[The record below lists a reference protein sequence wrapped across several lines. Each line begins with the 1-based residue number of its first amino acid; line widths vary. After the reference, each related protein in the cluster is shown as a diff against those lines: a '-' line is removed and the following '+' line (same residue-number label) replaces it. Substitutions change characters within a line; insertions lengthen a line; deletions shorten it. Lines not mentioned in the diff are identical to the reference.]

1 MFGGL
6 NMITTRELLKRL
18 MVEKQLLSLREVARF
33 LDITHSTVQKWKT
46 GGTMSDDMACEI
58 AELLGLDV
66 EFTMLAIITE
76 RSKNEGAINALR
88 RLTDDKKIA

>member
-1 MFGGL
+1 
-6 NMITTRELLKRL
+6 MITTRDLLNRL

-66 EFTMLAIITE
+66 EFTMLAIIAE

>member
-1 MFGGL
+1 
-6 NMITTRELLKRL
+6 MITTRELLKRL

>member
-1 MFGGL
+1 
-6 NMITTRELLKRL
+6 MITTRELLKRL
-18 MVEKQLLSLREVARF
+18 MVEKRLLSLREVARF

-66 EFTMLAIITE
+66 EFTMLAIIAE
-76 RSKNEGAINALR
+76 RSKNEGAINALK

>member
-1 MFGGL
+1 
-6 NMITTRELLKRL
+6 MITTRDLLNRL
-18 MVEKQLLSLREVARF
+18 MVEKQLLSLSEVARF

-66 EFTMLAIITE
+66 EFTMLAIIAE

>member
-1 MFGGL
+1 
-6 NMITTRELLKRL
+6 MITTRDLLNRL

-33 LDITHSTVQKWKT
+33 LDITHSTVQKWKM

-66 EFTMLAIITE
+66 EFTMLAIIAE
-76 RSKNEGAINALR
+76 RSKNEGAINALK

>member
-1 MFGGL
+1 
-6 NMITTRELLKRL
+6 MITTRDLLNRL

-66 EFTMLAIITE
+66 EFTMLAIIAE
-76 RSKNEGAINALR
+76 RSKNEGAINALK

>member
-1 MFGGL
+1 
-6 NMITTRELLKRL
+6 MITTRDLLNRL